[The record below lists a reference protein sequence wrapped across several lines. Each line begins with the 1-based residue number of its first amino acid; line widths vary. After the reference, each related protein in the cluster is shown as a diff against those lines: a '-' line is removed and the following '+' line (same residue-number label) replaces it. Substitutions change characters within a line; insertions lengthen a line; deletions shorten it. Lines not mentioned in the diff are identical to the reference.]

1 MYDSILVPT
10 DGSDH
15 AARVAGHA
23 LGLARWFD
31 AMVHV
36 VSVVDVSAA
45 GGVFDAGGV
54 SPAFV
59 ERLEDEAAAAVE
71 RIETMTDTD
80 RVRSAVLKGS
90 PAATILEYVGE
101 HDIDL
106 IAMGTHGRTGVNRYL
121 TGSVTERVVR
131 QSGVPVMTARVTERS
146 EWAGGYDE
154 ILLPTDGSEPAAAA
168 VDHALAIAT
177 RADATVHV
185 VSVVDVST
193 VAGRPSIM
201 APNDILAQFESDAE
215 TAVETVA
222 AAVRD
227 AGLDVE
233 THVQKDIPS
242 QGLLEYVDDHD
253 IDLVAMGTHGRT
265 GFDRVL
271 LGSTTERFVRRA
283 PVPVL
288 AVHPTAGSEPN

>member
-31 AMVHV
+31 ATVHV

-131 QSGVPVMTARVTERS
+131 QSDVPVMTARVTERS

-222 AAVRD
+222 TAVRD

-288 AVHPTAGSEPN
+288 AVRPAAGSEPN

>member
-1 MYDSILVPT
+1 MYDSVLVPT

-31 AMVHV
+31 ATVHV

-59 ERLEDEAAAAVE
+59 ERLEDEAAAAIE

-90 PAATILEYVGE
+90 PAATILEYADENDV
-101 HDIDL
+101 DL

-131 QSGVPVMTARVTERS
+131 QSDVPVMTARVTERS

-193 VAGRPSIM
+193 VAGRPTIV

-222 AAVRD
+222 ATVRD

-233 THVQKDIPS
+233 THVRKDIPS

-253 IDLVAMGTHGRT
+253 IDLVTMGTHGRT

>member
-31 AMVHV
+31 ATVHV

-59 ERLEDEAAAAVE
+59 ERLKDEAAAAVE

-131 QSGVPVMTARVTERS
+131 QSDVPVMTARVTERS

-222 AAVRD
+222 TTVRD

-242 QGLLEYVDDHD
+242 QGLLEYVDDRD

-271 LGSTTERFVRRA
+271 LGSTTARLVRRA

-288 AVHPTAGSEPN
+288 AVRPAAGSEPN

>member
-31 AMVHV
+31 ATVHV

-71 RIETMTDTD
+71 RIETMTDSD

-131 QSGVPVMTARVTERS
+131 QSDVPVMTARVTERS

-222 AAVRD
+222 TAVRD

>member
-31 AMVHV
+31 ATVHV

-80 RVRSAVLKGS
+80 RVRSAVLNGS

-131 QSGVPVMTARVTERS
+131 QSDVPVMTARVTERS

-222 AAVRD
+222 TAVRD

-288 AVHPTAGSEPN
+288 AVRPAAGSEPN

>member
-1 MYDSILVPT
+1 MYDSVLVPT

-15 AARVAGHA
+15 AARVARHA

-31 AMVHV
+31 ATVHV
-36 VSVVDVSAA
+36 LSVVDVSAT

-59 ERLEDEAAAAVE
+59 ERLEDDAADAIE
-71 RIETMTDTD
+71 RIESMADDD

-90 PAATILEYVGE
+90 PAPTILEYAGD

-106 IAMGTHGRTGVNRYL
+106 IAMGTHGRTGVSRYV

-131 QSGVPVMTARVTERS
+131 QSDVPVMTARVTDRS
-146 EWAGGYDE
+146 EWTGGYDE
-154 ILLPTDGSEPAAAA
+154 ILLPTDGSEAAAA
-168 VDHALAIAT
+168 AIDHALAIAT
-177 RADATVHV
+177 RTDARVHV
-185 VSVVDVST
+185 VSVVDVTT
-193 VAGRPSIM
+193 VAGRPTIL
-201 APNDILAQFESDAE
+201 APNDILAKFESDAE

-227 AGLDVE
+227 AGLDVV
-233 THVQKDIPS
+233 THVRKEIPS

-265 GFDRVL
+265 GVDRVL

-288 AVHPTAGSEPN
+288 AVGPDADGGSN